1 MEASEWKVLIDAG
14 IEFRK
19 KYSDIAEWSTYRE
32 WTRCN
37 FNKQDMSV
45 RNLVFS
51 VARAVVPSIYYRNP
65 YINISPTRPE
75 NSPFASMFETID
87 NWLVG
92 RTGLKNAIKRACME
106 TFVTGIGPLQSGYQS
121 GRYGIDRNL
130 DAELYR
136 QIAALSAGKDIKKS
150 SYDEYRKAEMPWQ
163 SSVDAEEIVF
173 PACTS
178 RISNCRWFARFVIR
192 SMEDMKN
199 DPVFKVTDADSKHA
213 LDVFAPSSG
222 KKRAYADVDSVVMY
236 YEIHDQQ
243 TGEISAICDDHYILE
258 PTLDVDQTDELSL
271 DVLIFNNDSEWI
283 YGIPDVK
290 VLKPAQEEL
299 NDCKSQAKKHRQIA
313 LLKFLYNSN
322 KINKKELD
330 KMLAGEVGPAIDV
343 DGDPE
348 TAVAILQPHIPPDL
362 IAYMARIDQEVKM
375 DLRIGSNQM
384 GQYDRGSRRT
394 ATEAEIVQ
402 ESFEGGVGDRRDAVA
417 DVITR
422 IYNKHNRRIMKH
434 WKSEQ
439 VMQIVGVDGMVY
451 WVAIK
456 PSNISGDYE
465 IKVDVESMAKESKQM
480 KRAEIVQ
487 LLQGLSKF
495 PQVDP
500 TYFIRELTK
509 QFNWTDSKQILPQAP
524 ETMGQPMDMGQFAKQ
539 QNNLRTNPEAY
550 KKRVEGYSNYA

>member
-1 MEASEWKVLIDAG
+1 MTAEEWKVLIDAG
-14 IEFRK
+14 VEFRK
-19 KYSDIAEWSTYRE
+19 KHSDIAEWSDYRE
-32 WTRCN
+32 WARCN

-45 RNLVFS
+45 RNLIFS
-51 VARAVVPSIYYRNP
+51 VSRAIVPNIYYRNP
-65 YINISPTRPE
+65 YINVAPTRPA

-87 NWLVG
+87 NWLVR

-106 TFVTGIGPLQSGYQS
+106 SFITGIGPVQSGYQA
-121 GRYGIDRNL
+121 GRYGVDPNL
-130 DAELYR
+130 DAELYK
-136 QIAALSAGKDIKKS
+136 QIAEASTGKNIKS

-163 SSVDAEEIVF
+163 SAVDAEEIIF

-192 SMEDMKN
+192 SLEDMKN
-199 DPVFKVTDADSKHA
+199 DPMFKVTDDDAKHA

-243 TGEISAICDDHYILE
+243 TGEVCAISEDHYILQ
-258 PTLDVDQTDELSL
+258 PTTDADQTDELSL

-283 YGIPDVK
+283 YGVPDAK

-299 NDCKSQAKKHRQIA
+299 NDCKTQAKRHRQIA
-313 LLKFLYNSN
+313 LLKFLYNLN
-322 KINKKELD
+322 KIDKTELG
-330 KMLAGEVGPAIDV
+330 KLLSGEVGPAIGV

-348 TAVAILQPHIPPDL
+348 SAIATLQPHIPPDL

-384 GQYDRGSRRT
+384 AQYDRGSRRT
-394 ATEAEIVQ
+394 AKEAGIVQ
-402 ESFEGGVGDRRDAVA
+402 ESFEEGVGDRRDAVA

-422 IYNKHNRRIMKH
+422 IYNKHNRRIMKY
-434 WKSEQ
+434 WKNEQ

-456 PSNISGDYE
+456 PSDIAGDYE

-500 TYFIRELTK
+500 TYFIQELTK
-509 QFNWTDSKQILPQAP
+509 QFNWADSKQVLPQAP
-524 ETMGQPMDMGQFAKQ
+524 ETMGQPMNMGQFAKQ
-539 QNNLRTNPEAY
+539 QRNLQTSPEAY